1 MIELDT
7 NMTHGARIRVVGV
20 GGGGGNAINSMITRG
35 LTGVDFIAANTDIQ
49 ALANNQA
56 PIKVQVGK
64 EGTRGLGA
72 GADPSIG
79 NQALDESAEEIR
91 QVLSGSD
98 MIFVT
103 AGMGGGTGTGGA
115 PVVAKIGRELGAL
128 VVGIVT
134 KPFNWE
140 AKKRGQVAE
149 QGIEELRR
157 HVDALIVI
165 PNQKLMSII
174 DKKTT
179 FTEAFQKVDDV
190 LYNAT
195 RGIADIISGHG
206 YINVDF
212 ADVRTIM
219 KNTGDAIMGTGVAT
233 GDHRAVEAAE
243 NAISSPLLEGVS
255 IQGAQGVL
263 VNITGGSNMTMFEIG
278 EAVSVIEE
286 AAGPDV
292 NLIHGIVFD
301 DSMDDTLMVT
311 VVATG
316 FRRVEDIK
324 QQHQVSIAAAV
335 AEQKEKAAATV
346 QQQQSQRVA
355 AEQQRE
361 AAMPR
366 YAAAGGNAGGQ
377 VQSFYTPNIPS
388 TPPPSRSVPMGSPS
402 GVQEL
407 QRYDEPAYLRRKTS
421 GNGSIRISAG
431 TERNE
436 APAERPNET
445 PEEERKDVREKP
457 AFLRKIMD

>member
-79 NQALDESAEEIR
+79 NQAVEESSEEIR
-91 QVLSGSD
+91 QVLAGSD
-98 MIFVT
+98 MVFVT

-115 PVVAKIGRELGAL
+115 PVVAKIGRDLGAL

-140 AKKRGQVAE
+140 AKKRSHVAE

-255 IQGAQGVL
+255 IHGAQGVL

-301 DSMDDTLMVT
+301 DTMDDTLMVT

-316 FRRVEDIK
+316 FRRAEEAK
-324 QQHQVSIAAAV
+324 QQQVSIAAAV
-335 AEQKEKAAATV
+335 AEQREKAAAAMPQT
-346 QQQQSQRVA
+346 QRVA
-355 AEQQRE
+355 AEQQRDV
-361 AAMPR
+361 AMPR
-366 YAAAGGNAGGQ
+366 YAAAGATGGGGQ
-377 VQSFYTPNIPS
+377 VQSFYTPNIPAA
-388 TPPPSRSVPMGSPS
+388 PQSRPMPNGSPS

-407 QRYDEPAYLRRKTS
+407 QRYDEPAYLRRKAA
-421 GNGSIRISAG
+421 GGGSIRINAG
-431 TERNE
+431 SERSE
-436 APAERPNET
+436 TPQEHRNET

>member
-1 MIELDT
+1 
-7 NMTHGARIRVVGV
+7 MTHGARIRVVGV

-56 PIKVQVGK
+56 PLKVQVGK

-72 GADPSIG
+72 GADPSVG
-79 NQALDESAEEIR
+79 QRALEESSDEVR
-91 QVLSGSD
+91 QVLAGSD
-98 MIFVT
+98 MVFVT

-140 AKKRGQVAE
+140 AKKRGHVAE

-179 FTEAFQKVDDV
+179 FTEAFHKVDDV

-233 GDHRAVEAAE
+233 GDHRAVEAAQ

-255 IQGAQGVL
+255 IHGAQGVL
-263 VNITGGSNMTMFEIG
+263 VNITGGSDMTMFEIG

-301 DSMDDTLMVT
+301 DTMDDTLMVT

-316 FRRVEDIK
+316 FRHEEEKRQE
-324 QQHQVSIAAAV
+324 QQVSIAAAI
-335 AEQKEKAAATV
+335 AEQKGKAV
-346 QQQQSQRVA
+346 QAQQPQAVRVA
-355 AEQQRE
+355 AEQQQEVVRQQ
-361 AAMPR
+361 R
-366 YAAAGGNAGGQ
+366 YAVAGGDGGQ
-377 VQSFYTPNIPS
+377 VQSFYTPSVAN
-388 TPPPSRSVPMGSPS
+388 TGRSAPLGSPS

-421 GNGSIRISAG
+421 VNGAVRINAES
-431 TERNE
+431 NSSYVPDE
-436 APAERPNET
+436 AEKITRDD
-445 PEEERKDVREKP
+445 ERKETREKP